1 MNSIGIF
8 TTVTD
13 PIRRGDCWKE
23 SIKCYSEFAD
33 KVVVVNGGNED
44 LGVLPSNVNVIKSN
58 WPQSFSWNLIGK
70 KFQLGYEALD
80 TSWAFHADLDFIFH
94 ERDFAGIR
102 KACETYNDEPALS
115 MWKYQFILPDR
126 YNLKSRL
133 VLAVNKAK
141 FGDRIRFDSGGD
153 LCQPSLDGL
162 YINPSH
168 IPESRIAFYCYEKMT
183 KNKAQVEDDVKRMAD
198 AWYRYFMHY
207 KLGTDKTA
215 YREWLKMV
223 TGRFKKPQ
231 KHISISDHPKYTQDT
246 ILGLNSSQWGYSGFD
261 NLEINDYAKSK

>member
-1 MNSIGIF
+1 MS
-8 TTVTD
+8 
-13 PIRRGDCWKE
+13 
-23 SIKCYSEFAD
+23 CYNDVAD
-33 KVVVVNGGNED
+33 E
-44 LGVLPSNVNVIKSN
+44 VIVIDGKDT
-58 WPQSFSWNLIGK
+58 WPQAFSWNLIGK
-70 KFQLGYEALD
+70 HFQKGYEQATGD
-80 TSWAFHADLDFIFH
+80 WVIHADLDFIFH
-94 ERDFAGIR
+94 EKSIEQLR
-102 KACETYNDEPALS
+102 KVLEENNNEPALS

-183 KNKAQVEDDVKRMAD
+183 KNKQQVEDDVKRMAD

-207 KLGTDKTA
+207 KLGTDRTA

-223 TGRFKKPQ
+223 VGRFKKPQ

>member
-94 ERDFAGIR
+94 ERDIAGIR
-102 KACETYNDEPALS
+102 HACERYNDAPALS
-115 MWKYQFILPDR
+115 FWKYQFILPDR

-133 VLAVNKAK
+133 VLAVNKGK
-141 FGDRIRFDSGGD
+141 YGDRIKFNSGGD
-153 LCQPSLDGL
+153 LCQPSLDGE
-162 YINPSH
+162 YIKPEDVPEAR
-168 IPESRIAFYCYEKMT
+168 IPFYNYEKLLKT
-183 KNKAQVEDDVKRMAD
+183 KAQVAEDCGRMDRAYHRRFNKWLYSTD
-198 AWYRYFMHY
+198 
-207 KLGTDKTA
+207 GTDA
-215 YREWLKMV
+215 FDGWLHMV
-223 TGRFKKPQ
+223 KGRYQKPQ
-231 KHISISDHPKYTQDT
+231 KELSLDKHPKYVQET
-246 ILGLNSSQWGYSGFD
+246 IKNLKPENFGYNGWGLLD
-261 NLEINDYAKSK
+261 A